1 MLWWALTSV
10 AVLFALYLRLN
21 RRDTADPTRLA
32 ETSVNLNVNLMR
44 WRALPELDVDMLST
58 SKFLL
63 IGAGA

>member
-1 MLWWALTSV
+1 M
-10 AVLFALYLRLN
+10 N